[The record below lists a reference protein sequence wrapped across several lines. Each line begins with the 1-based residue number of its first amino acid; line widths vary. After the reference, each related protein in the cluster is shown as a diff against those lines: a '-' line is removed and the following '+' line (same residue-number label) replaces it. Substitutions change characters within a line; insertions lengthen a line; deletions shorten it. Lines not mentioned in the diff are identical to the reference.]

1 MKKLKTWFC
10 CFLATLCALLM
21 VGCSYEYEGK
31 HADLYSMACKNLIAI
46 NGYIPQGEYT
56 DDPLIYELE
65 KDEYGRVLFSY
76 QEFGSVVHLL
86 IMQKSENNLVYY
98 YPEDCYLSFRTELSK
113 YLGDFTQQDLMQI
126 LQTHLTEED
135 RTAFKAL
142 NDWNEPLQEEKCDST
157 PITRNPPKGGRV
169 ANNSPVYEKV
179 LLQYFEKVCG
189 ASPERIEKA
198 DIIKHLLN
206 STPDI
211 INAVMV
217 GDTMTDVN
225 GAMENNIPTVAVLWG
240 YGDKAEISNFSYAVA
255 GTTDELYE
263 ILKQ

>member
-1 MKKLKTWFC
+1 MKCIIFDLDGTLTCSGEGIMKSAVVTFEHFGLTPPSESELLTFVGPPLRDSFLNHGIDKGHIDEAIKVYRSRYNTVGKFENYVYDGIETLLKR
-10 CFLATLCALLM
+10 L
-21 VGCSYEYEGK
+21 
-31 HADLYSMACKNLIAI
+31 
-46 NGYIPQGEYT
+46 
-56 DDPLIYELE
+56 
-65 KDEYGRVLFSY
+65 
-76 QEFGSVVHLL
+76 
-86 IMQKSENNLVYY
+86 
-98 YPEDCYLSFRTELSK
+98 
-113 YLGDFTQQDLMQI
+113 
-126 LQTHLTEED
+126 
-135 RTAFKAL
+135 
-142 NDWNEPLQEEKCDST
+142 KCDGY
-157 PITRNPPKGGRV
+157 RLFV
-169 ANNSPVYEKV
+169 ATAKPEKV
-179 LLQYFEKVCG
+179 SIEILEHFGLLQYFEKVCG

-240 YGDKAEISNFSYAVA
+240 YGDKAEISNFAYAVA

>member
-1 MKKLKTWFC
+1 MKCIIFDLDGTLTCSGEGIMKSAVVTFEHFGLTPPSESELLTFVGPPLRDSFLNHGIGKEHIDEAIKVYRGRYNTVGKFENYVYDGIESLLKKLKDDGHRLFV
-10 CFLATLCALLM
+10 ATAKPEE
-21 VGCSYEYEGK
+21 VSVE
-31 HADLYSMACKNLIAI
+31 I
-46 NGYIPQGEYT
+46 
-56 DDPLIYELE
+56 LE
-65 KDEYGRVLFSY
+65 H
-76 QEFGSVVHLL
+76 FG
-86 IMQKSENNLVYY
+86 
-98 YPEDCYLSFRTELSK
+98 
-113 YLGDFTQQDLMQI
+113 
-126 LQTHLTEED
+126 
-135 RTAFKAL
+135 
-142 NDWNEPLQEEKCDST
+142 
-157 PITRNPPKGGRV
+157 
-169 ANNSPVYEKV
+169 